1 MTTTIEVPGN
11 PSPNCKLNVAI
22 NSIVAAAKTANDLE
36 SARRKA
42 TRDNNQISRQYL
54 NELKEPGATARAK
67 L

>member
-1 MTTTIEVPGN
+1 MTTTIVVPGN

-42 TRDNNQISRQYL
+42 TRDNNQISRQHL
-54 NELKEPGATARAK
+54 NELKEPGATARVK